1 MRAEVLDPAGDGGYP
16 MITSALIKLGLSQD
30 GKALETLGEAIGL
43 SGFGLDTEGAA
54 DDSRSF

>member
-1 MRAEVLDPAGDGGYP
+1 MRAEVPDPAGDGGYS

-30 GKALETLGEAIGL
+30 GKALETMGEAIGL

-54 DDSRSF
+54 DNFRSF